1 MLVHLIRHAH
11 AGSRTAWN
19 LPDSQRPLS
28 DKGRSQAVAL
38 SALEVGQASVYSS
51 PAIRCTQTV
60 GPLAARLG
68 VEVQVDHRLAEG
80 SDASK
85 VVGWICESA
94 PDDGLVLCSHG
105 DILPEVLRLLALRGM
120 TLDGPPAVQ
129 KASTW
134 VCEIRDGQPQHASYI
149 PPLRLS

>member
-19 LPDSQRPLS
+19 LPDAQRPLS
-28 DKGRSQAVAL
+28 DKGLSQAAAL
-38 SALEVGQASVYSS
+38 SELDVGQANVHSS

-60 GPLAARLG
+60 DPLASRLG
-68 VEVQVDHRLAEG
+68 VAVQVDNRLAEG
-80 SDASK
+80 SDPSN
-85 VVGWICESA
+85 VVGWICQA

-129 KASTW
+129 KASVW
-134 VCEIRDGQPQHASYI
+134 VCDIRDGQPHHASYI
-149 PPLRLS
+149 PPPRLS